1 MQSDRCQLSYFVCNR
16 LTPCCGDVPTRDR
29 RFLVT
34 HVVKLP
40 TYRLPGSLEVH
51 FSGMGVLRQIG
62 FEQANFR
69 VARDA
74 SAVGN
79 GKQRKARS
87 ADTEP
92 HAYCEPRFIENGFVA
107 RVRAVGV
114 V

>member
-1 MQSDRCQLSYFVCNR
+1 MQF
-16 LTPCCGDVPTRDR
+16 TPKQDYMSRSIRTGIGLAS
-29 RFLVT
+29 F
-34 HVVKLP
+34 
-40 TYRLPGSLEVH
+40 
-51 FSGMGVLRQIG
+51 FSICS
-62 FEQANFR
+62 QADNFR
-69 VARDA
+69 VARDT

-92 HAYCEPRFIENGFVA
+92 HDYCETRFIENGFVA